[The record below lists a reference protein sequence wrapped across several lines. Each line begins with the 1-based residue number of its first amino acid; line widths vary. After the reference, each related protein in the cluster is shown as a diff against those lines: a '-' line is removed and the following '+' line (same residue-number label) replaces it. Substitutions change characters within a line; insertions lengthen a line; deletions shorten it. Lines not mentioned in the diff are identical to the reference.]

1 MIKRILASC
10 LELHGKSDSHS
21 DDVRNFEGDVRLMS
35 GIDEGLPCLLFRR
48 SSLSYADA
56 YFHGIEK
63 CFAIRDWPIPEKDIE
78 GFPGICNSVE
88 LSALLADDHYRLNPL
103 RTVHGSSHNLSAS

>member
-1 MIKRILASC
+1 MARN
-10 LELHGKSDSHS
+10 SDPHS
-21 DDVRNFEGDVRLMS
+21 DDIRNFERDVRLVG

-48 SSLSYADA
+48 SSLSYAAA

-63 CFAIRDWPIPEKDIE
+63 CFAMRDWPIPEKHIK

-88 LSALLADDHYRLNPL
+88 LSAFLADNHYRLNPL
-103 RTVHGSSHNLSAS
+103 RTVHGRPHNLSAS